1 MQRFYYILKSQK
13 RKAQKR
19 KTGELFMGVKERI
32 LICRVVERMEMQ
44 AGYGKRLG
52 LENKSTYRGMPVIRS
67 GSGNRMDR
75 EKQG

>member
-1 MQRFYYILKSQK
+1 
-13 RKAQKR
+13 
-19 KTGELFMGVKERI
+19 MGAKERI
-32 LICRVVERMEMQ
+32 LICRAVERMETQ

-52 LENKSTYRGMPVIRS
+52 LENKSTYRGMPVTRS